1 MQFEYVVGTQDWF
14 DVDTISKAIDINGLT
29 TLVINKVDVLERVG
43 KFILYH
49 GDNKF
54 EFDSIQDMQYYIE
67 EHLKR
72 EGMEIIFSGNKDRI

>member
-1 MQFEYVVGTQDWF
+1 
-14 DVDTISKAIDINGLT
+14 
-29 TLVINKVDVLERVG
+29 LEKVG

-49 GDNKF
+49 GENKF

-72 EGMEIIFSGNKDRI
+72 DGMEIIFSGNKDRI